1 MLSLRFSQFV
11 AVDKPVDKLVAH
23 YKQMFHGKHC
33 RAGWYWS
40 ELPLSW
46 KYDSNGSR
54 AHDAGTS
61 PSKPTHSVVGNPSVL
76 SAHGN
81 SVVGRHDE
89 LIHGASDRAG
99 HERSLGEGSAPD
111 SELTA

>member
-1 MLSLRFSQFV
+1 MFLRFFYFEP
-11 AVDKPVDKLVAH
+11 VDKPVDKLVAH

-33 RAGWYWS
+33 WAGWYWS

-61 PSKPTHSVVGNPSVL
+61 PSKPTHRVVGSQSVF
-76 SAHGN
+76 STQRNAVVGADAHGLH
-81 SVVGRHDE
+81 SAGERRRHDCP
-89 LIHGASDRAG
+89 
-99 HERSLGEGSAPD
+99 LGESP
-111 SELTA
+111 